1 MPCYQTDQK
10 TQFSSVSLVSFH
22 LTGTILPFPYTA
34 RFAPDTSTGG
44 EKWKKKTNKKNQN
57 MIKTKQYNGYLW
69 RWGSM
74 QLGSNTLA
82 SKVRYFLTL
91 NNLIMFFYIV
101 TMILI
106 LLCMYDTFHNLRKSL
121 SFDINK
127 LAVMLT
133 KLLFEGAFSTL

>member
-1 MPCYQTDQK
+1 
-10 TQFSSVSLVSFH
+10 
-22 LTGTILPFPYTA
+22 
-34 RFAPDTSTGG
+34 
-44 EKWKKKTNKKNQN
+44 
-57 MIKTKQYNGYLW
+57 
-69 RWGSM
+69 M